1 VELSHHSEESVT
13 VPDKV
18 HEVLKKRTRSVSMT
32 YREGFAEEGEVIEHG
47 DDMIEVLAC
56 EKDESTEDMYWVYGY
71 LHDFSGLEP
80 Q

>member
-1 VELSHHSEESVT
+1 MS

-18 HEVLKKRTRSVSMT
+18 RDVLVAKTRSVSMT
-32 YREGFAEEGEVIEHG
+32 YRAGFAEEGAVIEHN
-47 DDMIEVLAC
+47 DSMIEVIAC

-71 LHDFSGLEP
+71 LHDFQGLEP